1 MHVGENGLNMVQ
13 LPCVNQE
20 PICYFYHFHIQQCPI
35 SGQYEA
41 INRSKIRVKRFISA
55 TVTQGHSKKL
65 MPVTR
70 AHMLMLQPRQRNPAV

>member
-55 TVTQGHSKKL
+55 TVTLGHSKKL